1 MAGRNRLADEVNR
14 ACENF
19 LLSRGIPVDTYREMI
34 NNYARS
40 GVKRRPNPRET
51 KANRIAEE
59 LEREC

>member
-19 LLSRGIPVDTYREMI
+19 LLSRGLPVDTYREMI

-40 GVKRRPNPRET
+40 GVKRRHNPRET
-51 KANRIAEE
+51 KANLIAEE